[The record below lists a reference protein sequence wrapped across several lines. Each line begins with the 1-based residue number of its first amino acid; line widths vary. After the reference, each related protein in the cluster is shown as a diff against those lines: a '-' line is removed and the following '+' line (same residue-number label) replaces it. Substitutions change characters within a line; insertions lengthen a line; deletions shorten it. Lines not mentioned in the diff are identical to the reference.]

1 MEHRI
6 DEITAQWDGWI
17 GEYSLERLPDR
28 LSEIS
33 KQVDQ
38 ALHDVDQSCEIKDMR
53 KSVLKAKLMTILP
66 TYNDKA
72 RELLERVVKRDP
84 TDFEAW
90 NLLGEQYWR
99 AGKIQMAK
107 QCFEGALSK
116 RQNSKSLRSLSMI
129 LRAMPEKEQKAK
141 VANVKLSFQRAK
153 QAVDLDDSNGMNWY
167 VMSNAY
173 LTLFVNST
181 GVMKRE
187 LIKKAY
193 AGYERAEE
201 LGENYNPDLHY
212 NRAQLYMYDEQWEK
226 AHESLTLASKYDPE
240 WTLPIERLKNIESFL
255 KQVVTCAANR
265 GKLSQKRL
273 TKLIEKVKSDSDVLC
288 VATLSH
294 FDYLPFCLIGVNQQ
308 LESFL
313 ITVYNMK
320 RGSGP
325 IIGDVVT
332 LPDFA
337 QSSLKFIL
345 SSSDD
350 EFAFT
355 TRRIEQPD
363 QMAING
369 KALGGST
376 RAQVQSLNF

>member
-1 MEHRI
+1 MENQI
-6 DEITAQWDGWI
+6 NEISAQWDDWI
-17 GEYSLERLPDR
+17 GEHGLERLNDR
-28 LSEIS
+28 DAAIS
-33 KQVDQ
+33 ARIDQ
-38 ALHDVDQSCEIKDMR
+38 ALIDVDASNEIKDMR

-72 RELLERVVKRDP
+72 RELLEKVVKRDP

-99 AGKIQMAK
+99 NGKIQMAR
-107 QCFEGALSK
+107 QCFEGSLSK
-116 RQNSKSLRSLSMI
+116 RANSRSLRSLSMI
-129 LRAMPEKEQKAK
+129 LRAMPEKDQKAK
-141 VANVKLSFQRAK
+141 MANVKQSFQKAK
-153 QAVDLDDSNGMNWY
+153 QAVDLDDSNGLNWY
-167 VMSNAY
+167 VLSNAY

-193 AGYERAEE
+193 AGYERAEK

-212 NRAQLYMYDEQWEK
+212 NRAQLHLYDEQWQA
-226 AHESLTLASKYDPE
+226 AHESLTLAAKYDPE
-240 WTLPIERLKNIESFL
+240 WSLPKDRIKNIENFCE
-255 KQVVTCAANR
+255 QVITCCINR

-273 TKLIEKVKSDSDVLC
+273 TKLMAKLSDANDVLC

-294 FDYLPFCLIGVNQQ
+294 FDYLPFCLIGLNKQM
-308 LESFL
+308 EASL

-332 LPDFA
+332 LPDFTE
-337 QSSLKFIL
+337 SKCNFSLADKSYTFV
-345 SSSDD
+345 S
-350 EFAFT
+350 
-355 TRRIEQPD
+355 RRVENLEK
-363 QMAING
+363 MKINN
-369 KALGGST
+369 KQLGGSAA
-376 RAQVQSLNF
+376 AQVQSLNF